1 MRRRAVVIVGGGPA
15 GAAAALFLAEM
26 APEVAAD
33 MVVLERSRHPR
44 DKVCAGGLVPQV
56 LAHLEALGIEL
67 RIEHVTA
74 HRACVRVPR
83 HTVSRSDSNLC
94 TVIRRRDFD
103 KLLLDAVKRRGIEV
117 REEEGAIA
125 LEHSSSG
132 ILVTTA
138 REQYR
143 AEAVVGADGSGSLV
157 RRQLGLELERS
168 RRPIG
173 RALLCDLPLEAIHW
187 SGYDEKRY
195 DFDFR
200 AVTRG
205 LLGYAWVF
213 PCLIE
218 GEPHAN
224 VGVYTRRPL
233 GARREAEILR
243 QKCSE
248 LGFSGSSLPR
258 RAWPIRWY
266 HPKQPIAGPRVLL
279 VGDAAGVDPLMG
291 EGISYCFEYGRWAAE
306 EIARAFAAGDYSF
319 ASSQARFHRS
329 WVGKKLVRLGVAAD
343 FFYGRGAPF
352 WFFLAAHWRGAQDVG
367 LKWYNGVDG
376 WDRKSGFSALWAAI
390 WGEARGRCDSVT
402 EVIREVR

>member
-15 GAAAALFLAEM
+15 GAAAALFLAKM
-26 APEVAAD
+26 APGVAAD
-33 MVVLERSRHPR
+33 TLVLERCRHPR
-44 DKVCAGGLVPQV
+44 DKVCAGGLLPRV
-56 LAHLEALGIEL
+56 LSQLEELGIGL
-67 RIEHVTA
+67 AIAHVTT
-74 HRACVRVPR
+74 HRARVSVPR

-103 KLLLDAVKRRGIEV
+103 ELLLDTVKRRGIEV
-117 REEEGAIA
+117 REEEAAIA
-125 LEHSSSG
+125 LEYTSSG
-132 ILVTTA
+132 ILVSTA

-143 AEAVVGADGSGSLV
+143 AEAVVGADGSGSLA

-173 RALLCDLPLEAIHW
+173 RALLCDLPLEAIRW
-187 SGYDEKRY
+187 SGYDEKRC

-200 AVTRG
+200 AVTQG
-205 LLGYAWVF
+205 LLGYTWVF

-218 GEPHAN
+218 GKPHAN

-233 GARREAEILR
+233 GARREVDILR

-248 LGFSGSSLPR
+248 LGFSGSALPR

-266 HPKQPIAGPRVLL
+266 DPKQGVAGPRVLL

-291 EGISYCFEYGRWAAE
+291 EGISYCFEWGRWAAE
-306 EIARAFAAGDYSF
+306 EIARAFAARDYSF
-319 ASSQARFHRS
+319 ASSQARFRRS

-343 FFYGRGAPF
+343 FFYGRGAPL
-352 WFFLAAHWRGAQDVG
+352 WFLLAARWRGAQDVG

-390 WGEARGRCDSVT
+390 RGEAGGGCDSIT
-402 EVIREVR
+402 EVIKEIR